1 MRIPDLQGLKFPD
14 EYISRFFFKEKLNQN
29 IGSVLELGCG
39 NANNLLLFYEYG
51 WNVTGVDIDTN
62 VLKQAADNFSLTS
75 HLYNHQNTFCFDVND
90 MLEFVEKTEKSYDIV
105 LMPGSFYYSD
115 IFYINKLFQLIQ
127 KKNILK
133 ENGLLFLRFRTPKD
147 YRYGKGERLGS
158 QTFRFDFN
166 ETGELNCIN
175 TFFKEHEMIELLN
188 KYFKLDRMQ
197 LFRIEFDNIQQDT
210 MIHNSDVIVWANINS
225 NKPY

>member
-14 EYISRFFFKEKLNQN
+14 EYISRFFFKEKLNQTP
-29 IGSVLELGCG
+29 GSVLELGCG

-62 VLKQAADNFSLTS
+62 ALKQATDNFSLSS
-75 HLYNHQNTFCFDVND
+75 HLYHHQNTSCFDIND

-127 KKNILK
+127 KKNIIK

-147 YRYGKGERLGS
+147 YRYGKGERLGN